1 MNGFTLFQAI
11 KNVSNALLSL
21 TLVTAITIVP
31 LVNANTQ
38 AAEQP
43 VKKDIVSLDS
53 LTNYQINN
61 RFMQSSGLPAPEHFA
76 FLKAAGVTH
85 VIDLIPGDRGNEAGL
100 TQALGLHYTN
110 IPVDWEQPT
119 VEHFERYILAMAQ
132 AEPAKEKVL
141 THCKLNWRGA
151 SFTYLYRIT
160 VLGEDEKV
168 AKEDLLSIWQPNV
181 TWFTFM
187 GEAISRYNTKHN
199 TSVSMSFVPSVEQD
213 Q

>member
-1 MNGFTLFQAI
+1 MNGFTLFGKI
-11 KNVSNALLSL
+11 KNMSNVLLPL
-21 TLVTAITIVP
+21 TLLTAVAPIAH
-31 LVNANTQ
+31 ANTQ
-38 AAEQP
+38 AVTQP
-43 VKKDIVSLDS
+43 VKNEIVSLDS

-61 RFMQSSGLPAPEHFA
+61 SFMQSSGLPAPEHFA
-76 FLKAAGVTH
+76 FLKAKGVTH
-85 VIDLIPGDRGNEAGL
+85 VIDLIPGDRSEEAGL

-119 VEHFERYILAMAQ
+119 VEHFERYVLAMAQ

-160 VLGEDEKV
+160 VLGEDENL

-199 TSVSMSFVPSVEQD
+199 TSVSMSFVPSIEQD
-213 Q
+213 QK

>member
-1 MNGFTLFQAI
+1 MNGFTLFGKI
-11 KNVSNALLSL
+11 KNMSNVLLPL
-21 TLVTAITIVP
+21 TLLTAVAPIAH
-31 LVNANTQ
+31 ANTQ
-38 AAEQP
+38 AVTQP
-43 VKKDIVSLDS
+43 VKNEIVSLDS

-61 RFMQSSGLPAPEHFA
+61 SFMQSSGLPAPEHFA
-76 FLKAAGVTH
+76 FLKAKGVTH
-85 VIDLIPGDRGNEAGL
+85 VIDLIPGDRSEEAGL

-119 VEHFERYILAMAQ
+119 VEHFERYVLAMAQ

-160 VLGEDEKV
+160 VLGEDENL

-187 GEAISRYNTKHN
+187 GEAISRHNTKHN
-199 TSVSMSFVPSVEQD
+199 TSVSMSFVPSIEQD
-213 Q
+213 QK